1 LPKIGQKPNNSLWE
15 GGGSFDN
22 HDKDAAIDGEATAM
36 PWQRGDRRWINPQEA
51 APTSAMAS
59 RRGERSMRR
68 HQLCKNSLRVI
79 MLALAISFVT
89 PAFSAT
95 LPTDNEQEIL
105 VKATLMTFNDA
116 NLTGNYSVL
125 FDKSSKVFRSQVS
138 AEKLSEAFKVFR
150 TKNIN
155 LESIVADEI
164 DSSKDPKIDGD
175 GVLHLNGRFKDEEKK
190 VRFDLKFVKEDGAW
204 KILGLNVRYKEE

>member
-1 LPKIGQKPNNSLWE
+1 
-15 GGGSFDN
+15 
-22 HDKDAAIDGEATAM
+22 
-36 PWQRGDRRWINPQEA
+36 
-51 APTSAMAS
+51 
-59 RRGERSMRR
+59 
-68 HQLCKNSLRVI
+68 
-79 MLALAISFVT
+79 MLALAMSLVA

-105 VKATLMTFNDA
+105 VKTTLMTFNDA

-125 FDKSSKVFRSQVS
+125 FDKSSKAFRSQIT

-175 GVLHLNGRFKDEEKK
+175 GVLRLTGRFKDEDKK
-190 VRFDLKFVKEDGAW
+190 ISFDLKFVNEDGVW
-204 KILGLNVRYKEE
+204 KILGLNVKYKGE

>member
-1 LPKIGQKPNNSLWE
+1 MSYHRLCGRNSL
-15 GGGSFDN
+15 G
-22 HDKDAAIDGEATAM
+22 A
-36 PWQRGDRRWINPQEA
+36 
-51 APTSAMAS
+51 
-59 RRGERSMRR
+59 
-68 HQLCKNSLRVI
+68 I
-79 MLALAISFVT
+79 MLALAMSLVT

-105 VKATLMTFNDA
+105 VKTTLMTFNDA

-125 FDKSSKVFRSQVS
+125 FDKSSKAFRSQVT

-150 TKNIN
+150 TKNVN

-175 GVLHLNGRFKDEEKK
+175 GVLRLTGRFKDEDKK
-190 VRFDLKFVKEDGAW
+190 ISFDLKFVNEDGVW
-204 KILGLNVRYKEE
+204 KILGLNVKYKGE

>member
-1 LPKIGQKPNNSLWE
+1 
-15 GGGSFDN
+15 
-22 HDKDAAIDGEATAM
+22 
-36 PWQRGDRRWINPQEA
+36 
-51 APTSAMAS
+51 
-59 RRGERSMRR
+59 
-68 HQLCKNSLRVI
+68 
-79 MLALAISFVT
+79 MLALAMSLVT

-105 VKATLMTFNDA
+105 VKTTLMTFNDA

-125 FDKSSKVFRSQVS
+125 FDKSSKAFRSQVT

-150 TKNIN
+150 TKNVN

-175 GVLHLNGRFKDEEKK
+175 GVLRLTGRFKDEDKK
-190 VRFDLKFVKEDGAW
+190 ISFDLKFVNEDGVW
-204 KILGLNVRYKEE
+204 KILGLNVKYKGE

>member
-1 LPKIGQKPNNSLWE
+1 MIYN
-15 GGGSFDN
+15 
-22 HDKDAAIDGEATAM
+22 
-36 PWQRGDRRWINPQEA
+36 R
-51 APTSAMAS
+51 
-59 RRGERSMRR
+59 
-68 HQLCKNSLRVI
+68 LCGRNLLGAI
-79 MLALAISFVT
+79 MLALAMSLVT

-105 VKATLMTFNDA
+105 VKTTLMTFNDA

-125 FDKSSKVFRSQVS
+125 FDKSSKAFRSQVT

-150 TKNIN
+150 TKNVN

-175 GVLHLNGRFKDEEKK
+175 GVLRLTGRFKDEDKK
-190 VRFDLKFVKEDGAW
+190 ISFDLKFVNEDGVW
-204 KILGLNVRYKEE
+204 KILGLNVKYKGE

>member
-1 LPKIGQKPNNSLWE
+1 MSYHRLCGRNSL
-15 GGGSFDN
+15 G
-22 HDKDAAIDGEATAM
+22 A
-36 PWQRGDRRWINPQEA
+36 
-51 APTSAMAS
+51 
-59 RRGERSMRR
+59 
-68 HQLCKNSLRVI
+68 I
-79 MLALAISFVT
+79 MLALAMSLVT

-105 VKATLMTFNDA
+105 VKTTLMTFNDA

-125 FDKSSKVFRSQVS
+125 FDKSSKAFRSQVT

-150 TKNIN
+150 TKNVN

-175 GVLHLNGRFKDEEKK
+175 GVLRLTGRFKDEDKK
-190 VRFDLKFVKEDGAW
+190 ISFDLKFVHEDGVW
-204 KILGLNVRYKEE
+204 KILGLNVKYKGE

>member
-1 LPKIGQKPNNSLWE
+1 MIYNRLCGRNSL
-15 GGGSFDN
+15 G
-22 HDKDAAIDGEATAM
+22 A
-36 PWQRGDRRWINPQEA
+36 
-51 APTSAMAS
+51 
-59 RRGERSMRR
+59 
-68 HQLCKNSLRVI
+68 I
-79 MLALAISFVT
+79 MLALAMSLVT

-105 VKATLMTFNDA
+105 VKTTLMTFNDA

-125 FDKSSKVFRSQVS
+125 FDKSSKAFRSQVT

-150 TKNIN
+150 TKNVN

-175 GVLHLNGRFKDEEKK
+175 GVLRLTGRFKDEDKK
-190 VRFDLKFVKEDGAW
+190 ISFDLKFVNEDGVW
-204 KILGLNVRYKEE
+204 KILGLNVKYKGE

>member
-1 LPKIGQKPNNSLWE
+1 MGRS
-15 GGGSFDN
+15 D
-22 HDKDAAIDGEATAM
+22 AIDLWRALV
-36 PWQRGDRRWINPQEA
+36 RGPDQTGGNCKRELHNDQK
-51 APTSAMAS
+51 
-59 RRGERSMRR
+59 RGRSMIYNR
-68 HQLCKNSLRVI
+68 LCGRNLLGAI
-79 MLALAISFVT
+79 MLALAMSLVT

-105 VKATLMTFNDA
+105 VKTTLMTFNDA

-125 FDKSSKVFRSQVS
+125 FDKSSKAFRSQVT

-150 TKNIN
+150 TKNVN

-175 GVLHLNGRFKDEEKK
+175 GVLRLTGRFKDEDKK
-190 VRFDLKFVKEDGAW
+190 ISFDLKFVNEDGVW
-204 KILGLNVRYKEE
+204 KILGLNVKYKGE

>member
-1 LPKIGQKPNNSLWE
+1 
-15 GGGSFDN
+15 
-22 HDKDAAIDGEATAM
+22 
-36 PWQRGDRRWINPQEA
+36 
-51 APTSAMAS
+51 
-59 RRGERSMRR
+59 MRR

-95 LPTDNEQEIL
+95 LPTDDEQEIL
-105 VKATLMTFNDA
+105 VKTTLMTFNDA

-125 FDKSSKVFRSQVS
+125 FDKSSKAFRSQIS

-150 TKNIN
+150 ARNIN

-175 GVLHLNGRFKDEEKK
+175 GVLYLKGRFKDEDKK
-190 VRFDLKFVKEDGAW
+190 ISFDLKFVNEDGVW
-204 KILGLNVRYKEE
+204 KILGLNVKYKGE

>member
-1 LPKIGQKPNNSLWE
+1 MIYNLLCGRNSL
-15 GGGSFDN
+15 G
-22 HDKDAAIDGEATAM
+22 A
-36 PWQRGDRRWINPQEA
+36 
-51 APTSAMAS
+51 
-59 RRGERSMRR
+59 
-68 HQLCKNSLRVI
+68 I
-79 MLALAISFVT
+79 MLALAMSLVA

-105 VKATLMTFNDA
+105 VKTTLMTFNDA

-125 FDKSSKVFRSQVS
+125 FDKSSKAFRSQIT

-175 GVLHLNGRFKDEEKK
+175 GVLRLTGRFKDEDKK
-190 VRFDLKFVKEDGAW
+190 ISFDLKFVNEDGVW
-204 KILGLNVRYKEE
+204 KILGLNVKYKGE

>member
-1 LPKIGQKPNNSLWE
+1 MIYNRLCGRNSL
-15 GGGSFDN
+15 G
-22 HDKDAAIDGEATAM
+22 A
-36 PWQRGDRRWINPQEA
+36 
-51 APTSAMAS
+51 
-59 RRGERSMRR
+59 
-68 HQLCKNSLRVI
+68 I
-79 MLALAISFVT
+79 MLALAMSLVT

-105 VKATLMTFNDA
+105 VKTTLMTFNDA

-125 FDKSSKVFRSQVS
+125 FDKSSKAFRSQVT

-150 TKNIN
+150 TKNVN

-175 GVLHLNGRFKDEEKK
+175 GVLRENPRAQRE
-190 VRFDLKFVKEDGAW
+190 
-204 KILGLNVRYKEE
+204 I